1 MSVSAASMCTCFCY
15 LVSTKY
21 PHLFFFPLPKWCLC
35 LVSVL
40 EAQKK
45 KWGSPS
51 SVKAEILFYHVSKLF
66 HSEVFLSLALNIS
79 ESY

>member
-1 MSVSAASMCTCFCY
+1 MVFVLGVC
-15 LVSTKY
+15 VGST
-21 PHLFFFPLPKWCLC
+21 
-35 LVSVL
+35 
-40 EAQKK
+40 EK
-45 KWGSPS
+45 KWGSPG